1 MSSSSSK
8 AALIMLENM
17 KYLLGEVLSAVLPE
31 CGTEPTKYVVSLSKS
46 PGFAIG
52 LLVCAELI

>member
-1 MSSSSSK
+1 
-8 AALIMLENM
+8 MLENM

-31 CGTEPTKYVVSLSKS
+31 CGTEPTNYVVSLSKS